1 MDEQFANKIL
11 DFYTTLQV
19 PEKLPRGVE
28 VLFPF
33 SSPEVIR
40 LMNQFYFQYFSDTR
54 KRTLIFGINPGRHGA
69 GITGI
74 NFTAPRQLFHD
85 CGISNDF
92 GDASELSAEF
102 IYTMIQAYGG
112 PDQFYKDYFISAVS
126 PLGYVYK
133 GKNMN
138 YYDMPSL
145 QLRLKPFV
153 VNCIQQQLQW
163 PVKQKRCICIGGDKN
178 FRYLSALN
186 ERYQWFEKIDVLP
199 HPRFIMQYK
208 RKYIHEYI
216 SLYLKTLVTIS

>member
-1 MDEQFANKIL
+1 
-11 DFYTTLQV
+11 
-19 PEKLPRGVE
+19 
-28 VLFPF
+28 
-33 SSPEVIR
+33 
-40 LMNQFYFQYFSDTR
+40 
-54 KRTLIFGINPGRHGA
+54 
-69 GITGI
+69 
-74 NFTAPRQLFHD
+74 
-85 CGISNDF
+85 
-92 GDASELSAEF
+92 
-102 IYTMIQAYGG
+102 MIQAYGG

-145 QLRLKPFV
+145 QLRLNPFV
-153 VNCIQQQLQW
+153 VNCIQQQMQW

-186 ERYQWFEKIDVLP
+186 ERYQWFEQIDVLP